1 MARNGAISIDFVIT
15 DGKDGLRRLTMDA
28 DAAGLKPLT
37 TDQSKNSIQHE
48 TIVAHHHMEKR
59 GLLSDIIERESMG
72 QRIFP
77 YFAVHFFTEYTFS
90 TPYK

>member
-28 DAAGLKPLT
+28 DAAGLKPLAT
-37 TDQSKNSIQHE
+37 YQSKNSIQHE
-48 TIVAHHHMEKR
+48 TMVAHHMEKR
-59 GLLSDIIERESMG
+59 GLLSDIIERESMS

-77 YFAVHFFTEYTFS
+77 YFAVHVFTEYTFS